1 MGAGHVVCKIPN
13 VRNGVLVWN
22 YCIVES
28 SKISTGVPRTVR
40 FRHHVKGRSP
50 RRIALPDN
58 ASLLHPLK
66 LGLSSSV
73 LLGVQTARRGRD
85 GWSPCHHMMADI
97 MLSWPGSE
105 TKTNDLGNSAKTSW
119 YSTDTLESSVE
130 GEEEGSSGSCT
141 SPSTEMSRWRAMLT
155 SNWWCR
161 KKSAPR
167 MGQSTVAKVKFQS
180 NWWVPLED
188 QEKERG
194 RVLFPQLGI
203 G

>member
-1 MGAGHVVCKIPN
+1 
-13 VRNGVLVWN
+13 
-22 YCIVES
+22 
-28 SKISTGVPRTVR
+28 
-40 FRHHVKGRSP
+40 
-50 RRIALPDN
+50 
-58 ASLLHPLK
+58 
-66 LGLSSSV
+66 
-73 LLGVQTARRGRD
+73 
-85 GWSPCHHMMADI
+85 MMADI
-97 MLSWPGSE
+97 MFSWPGRE
-105 TKTNDLGNSAKTSW
+105 TKTNDLGELVQNFLII
-119 YSTDTLESSVE
+119 DSSVE
-130 GEEEGSSGSCT
+130 GEKEGSSCT